1 MDVACYGLWAAAAAV
16 ATPSLRAI
24 YISPLSNPS
33 FHPRFP
39 EGLTEDVV
47 KVALKSGRK

>member
-24 YISPLSNPS
+24 YIPPLLIPP
-33 FHPRFP
+33 FTLDF
-39 EGLTEDVV
+39 
-47 KVALKSGRK
+47 LKD

>member
-16 ATPSLRAI
+16 YL
-24 YISPLSNPS
+24 SPSNPS

-39 EGLTEDVV
+39 EGLTEDV
-47 KVALKSGRK
+47 KK